1 MKIRESVRNF
11 SPYSPGTIDAEIRMD
26 KNESPFSLP
35 EELKH
40 EIRTELERITVNR
53 YPPTSGDSLREKV
66 AGFHGLKKA
75 NVIVGSG
82 SDQLISYSAGVF
94 AGEYAVVTPPTFSMY
109 RFYAKLNGLG
119 VKPVPLGENFN
130 LQMEQLK
137 EVLGKAAVVFLCSPN
152 NPTGN
157 AFDRG
162 KVIEILETGV
172 PVVLDEAYGEFA
184 DGSNVGLIE
193 DYGNLL
199 VLRTFSKAFG
209 LAGARVG
216 YALGQASTVEHLLR
230 VKPPYNLN
238 SFSLRIAE
246 LLLENY
252 DLIRDRVNFL
262 IDQREKLYRKF
273 NLYSYPS
280 QTNFL
285 LMDLDAADY
294 LLERGIAV
302 RSFTGRLAEHI
313 RVTIGTEEEND
324 RFIRALRSYIHSKPE
339 SEKRADHFKGDDQ

>member
-11 SPYSPGTIDAEIRMD
+11 NPYSPGTVDAEIRMD

-35 EELKH
+35 GELKH
-40 EIRTELERITVNR
+40 KIRTELENITVNR
-53 YPPTSGDSLREKV
+53 YPPSSGDRLREKL
-66 AGFHGLKKA
+66 AEFHGLKKA

-119 VKPVPLGENFN
+119 VEPVPLAENFN
-130 LQMEQLK
+130 LRMEELE
-137 EVLGKAAVVFLCSPN
+137 EVLNKAAVVFLCSPN

-157 AFDRG
+157 VFDRG
-162 KVIEILETGV
+162 KLIKILETGV

-184 DGSNVGLIE
+184 DGSNMDLIE
-193 DYGNLL
+193 SYGNLL

-216 YALGQASTVEHLLR
+216 YALGQAGTVEHLLR

-262 IDQREKLYRKF
+262 IDQREKLYSKF
-273 NLYSYPS
+273 KHYSYS
-280 QTNFL
+280 SKTNFL
-285 LMDLDAADY
+285 LMDLDADDY

-313 RVTIGTEEEND
+313 RVTVGTEEEND
-324 RFIRALRSYIHSKPE
+324 RFIRALRSYIHSTPE
-339 SEKRADHFKGDDQ
+339 SKKRVDHFKGDDQ